1 MTNSR
6 SGFNAALLALGLA
19 LAGGAQA
26 AHATCPT
33 AGLPPQVTCGTRDPS
48 AATAGTYAIDPNH
61 AAVIARVSHL
71 DYSRSVFRF
80 DRVKGILAWNPA
92 APAKSNLSVTVETA
106 SIDTNVAGFAT
117 ELAGEGFLKSK
128 AFPEATFVSTAFRR
142 TSPTHGEVDG
152 DLTLLGKT
160 RRITFKVDLVGAG
173 KGFGHPRMG
182 IHAETRI
189 TPVDFGLTPL
199 LADPIELVIDV
210 EFEKT
215 A

>member
-1 MTNSR
+1 MT
-6 SGFNAALLALGLA
+6 
-19 LAGGAQA
+19 
-26 AHATCPT
+26 
-33 AGLPPQVTCGTRDPS
+33 
-48 AATAGTYAIDPNH
+48 ATAGTYALDSTH

-80 DRVKGILAWNPA
+80 DKVMGTLAWNPA
-92 APAKSNLSVTVETA
+92 APARSKLSVTVQTA

-117 ELAGEGFLKSK
+117 ELAGDGFLKSK

-160 RRITFKVDLVGAG
+160 KRITFKVDLIGAG

-189 TPVDFGLTPL
+189 LPKDFGLPSV